1 MVIFYSNSSHL
12 ILRLQCYILNETSCC
27 ALTIIAVNLSIFY
40 QLKVGSVL
48 RAVQVFHEALL
59 VGLLIGIEDLLDQ
72 LGAILLLM
80 MIGSWERGLIELRI
94 GVTIHLSA
102 CDVGRLK
109 DTFAVKLGQVPS
121 RLLLLLLSHIR
132 PVKVRKV
139 VVSRAVKCL

>member
-1 MVIFYSNSSHL
+1 M
-12 ILRLQCYILNETSCC
+12 LRMQCYILNQASSC

-40 QLKVGSVL
+40 QLKVGSEL
-48 RAVQVFHEALL
+48 RAVQVFHDALL
-59 VGLLIGIEDLLDQ
+59 IGLLIGIEDLRDQ

-80 MIGSWERGLIELRI
+80 MIGSRERGLIDLRI

-102 CDVGRLK
+102 RDVGRLK

-121 RLLLLLLSHIR
+121 RLLLLLLSHLR

-139 VVSRAVKCL
+139 VVPRAVKCL